1 MEVVI
6 GVDVHKRTHT
16 MVAVDELGRK
26 VGQKTVAATSQGHA
40 SAKRWARA
48 KFGDDL
54 VWGIEDCRGL
64 TGRLERDLLD
74 EGFRVVRVPPLLMSQ
89 VRASSREPGKS
100 DPIDALAVARA
111 VLREPDLPLAFH
123 NPMSMELQQL
133 VRRRED
139 LVSIRTATINRLVG
153 RVHQL
158 DPEKQTPNWK
168 CSGHRARLATWLT
181 TQEGLVAELALDE
194 LSDIERI
201 TSSMHDLEVRICERV
216 RSAAPHLLELQ
227 GCGELTAATIIA
239 EVADIGRFKSE
250 AAFARYAGVAPVPH
264 WSAEP
269 RFRLGPVRI
278 GNRQLNK
285 AIHRIALTQ
294 IWRGG
299 PGKDYF
305 QRRLAEGTT
314 APRALRS
321 LKRHITRVIFNRL
334 RTTNGAPR
342 ELKVE

>member
-16 MVAVDELGRK
+16 VVAVDHLGRK
-26 VGQKTVAATSQGHA
+26 LGQKTIATTSRGHA
-40 SAKRWARA
+40 SASRWARA

-54 VWGIEDCRGL
+54 VWGVEDCRGL

-74 EGFRVVRVPPLLMSQ
+74 EGFRVVRVPPQLMSH

-123 NPMSMELQQL
+123 NPVSWELQQL
-133 VRRRED
+133 VRRRDD
-139 LVSIRTATINRLVG
+139 LVGIRTATINRLVG
-153 RVHQL
+153 RIHQL
-158 DPEKQTPNWK
+158 DPEKKTPDWS
-168 CSGHRARLATWLT
+168 CRGHRSRLATWLA
-181 TQEGLVAELALDE
+181 TQDGLVAELALDE
-194 LSDIERI
+194 LRDIERS
-201 TSSMHDLEVRICERV
+201 TSSMHDLEVRIGERV
-216 RSAAPHLLELQ
+216 RSAAPYLLELQ

-239 EVADIGRFKSE
+239 EVADISRFKSE

-269 RFRLGPVRI
+269 RFRLGPGRI
-278 GNRQLNK
+278 GNRRLNR
-285 AIHRIALTQ
+285 AIHRISLTQ

-305 QRRLAEGTT
+305 QRRLAEGT
-314 APRALRS
+314 AGPRALRS
-321 LKRHITRVIFNRL
+321 LKRHIARVVFNRL
-334 RTTNGAPR
+334 RANTGSTP
-342 ELKVE
+342 ELKVD